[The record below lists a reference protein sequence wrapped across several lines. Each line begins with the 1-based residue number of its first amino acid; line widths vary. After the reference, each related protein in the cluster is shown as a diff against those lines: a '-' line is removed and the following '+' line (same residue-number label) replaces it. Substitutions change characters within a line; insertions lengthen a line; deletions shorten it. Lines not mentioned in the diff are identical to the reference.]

1 MWLTRNNQSNNRNKS
16 PICFCN
22 KPFMS
27 LYKKIQDFFLITLI
41 VEKSFYEMKK
51 LVKMAPILF
60 NKIWEMVY

>member
-1 MWLTRNNQSNNRNKS
+1 L
-16 PICFCN
+16 
-22 KPFMS
+22 
-27 LYKKIQDFFLITLI
+27 QDFFLITLI